1 MTSTDAKNKV
11 RQRARVTV
19 AGDGMSATLVLF
31 RPAADEDAVSV
42 EEVME
47 EVERAGLVHGVNEDL
62 VKKLVVEE
70 NYNNPTT
77 IAEGTRPI
85 KGENS
90 QFTYHFDTSNK
101 HTPKE
106 DEDGRI
112 DYKDISF
119 IQNIDKGA
127 VMVTKTPPTEGEPG
141 KTVTGKDVKAP
152 VGRDIPFNK
161 GANTHV
167 SEDGLTLFASAS
179 GAIVYLHGK
188 VSVNDLTIIN
198 GDVDYSVG
206 NINCKGSVRVCGDIK
221 AGFNLTIDGDLEV
234 NGHVEDC
241 SIDVGGNISVKSGFF
256 GKGEG
261 RMQAGGDVTL
271 KYVEGQKVISGG
283 NIYVGGEIINCNLTA
298 KDKVIVRGRKGKIV
312 GGDIKAGREI
322 RASVLGADVGTA
334 THLYAGYDAEI
345 WRKYHE
351 VRMEIKRLTDDGER
365 VKAALYNL
373 YRLQMTGKLPDD
385 KKLALEELQKFRD
398 ELPGN
403 MEILKNRKAEL
414 EEKMQEYR
422 DSAIIAEK
430 KMYPGVVGHFGI
442 IYYENLEERLAC
454 KMIPD
459 GYQVAL
465 ADYKGGEE

>member
-1 MTSTDAKNKV
+1 M
-11 RQRARVTV
+11 
-19 AGDGMSATLVLF
+19 
-31 RPAADEDAVSV
+31 
-42 EEVME
+42 
-47 EVERAGLVHGVNEDL
+47 
-62 VKKLVVEE
+62 
-70 NYNNPTT
+70 
-77 IAEGTRPI
+77 
-85 KGENS
+85 
-90 QFTYHFDTSNK
+90 
-101 HTPKE
+101 
-106 DEDGRI
+106 
-112 DYKDISF
+112 
-119 IQNIDKGA
+119 
-127 VMVTKTPPTEGEPG
+127 
-141 KTVTGKDVKAP
+141 
-152 VGRDIPFNK
+152 
-161 GANTHV
+161 
-167 SEDGLTLFASAS
+167 
-179 GAIVYLHGK
+179 
-188 VSVNDLTIIN
+188 
-198 GDVDYSVG
+198 
-206 NINCKGSVRVCGDIK
+206 
-221 AGFNLTIDGDLEV
+221 
-234 NGHVEDC
+234 
-241 SIDVGGNISVKSGFF
+241 
-256 GKGEG
+256 
-261 RMQAGGDVTL
+261 
-271 KYVEGQKVISGG
+271 
-283 NIYVGGEIINCNLTA
+283 TA